1 MSKMKLAVDAVV
13 FGYSNELNVLLVERK
28 YEPFKGG
35 VCLPGGFVLEAESLD
50 EAVQRELREETGLE
64 LNYLEQLYTFG
75 SPDRDARERT
85 VSVAYYGLV
94 DRTKVKPMA
103 GTDAEVAYWKTI
115 DDVSKI
121 DLLFD
126 HTEILSK
133 ALDRLRAKLTY
144 APIGFDL
151 LPKEFLFSELEQ
163 LYVTILGRPIDRR
176 NFRKKIMSFELLQE
190 TGRKVSE
197 GKGRPAMTYTFNKKK
212 YKELEEKG
220 FVLQII

>member
-35 VCLPGGFVLEAESLD
+35 VCLPGGFVLEDESLD
-50 EAVQRELREETGLE
+50 EAVQRELKEETGLS

-75 SPDRDARERT
+75 APKRDTRERI
-85 VSVAYYGLV
+85 VSVAYFGLV
-94 DRTKVKPMA
+94 DRSKVIPLA
-103 GTDAEVAYWKTI
+103 GTDAELSYWKPI
-115 DDVSKI
+115 EELEKSN
-121 DLLFD
+121 LLFD
-126 HTEILSK
+126 HSEILTK
-133 ALDRLRAKLTY
+133 ALERLRAKLTY
-144 APIGFDL
+144 APVGFDL
-151 LPKEFLFSELEQ
+151 LPREFLFSDLEQ

-176 NFRKKIMSFELLQE
+176 NFRKKIMSFELLEE
-190 TGRKVSE
+190 TGNRVSE

-212 YKELEEKG
+212 YKELEESG